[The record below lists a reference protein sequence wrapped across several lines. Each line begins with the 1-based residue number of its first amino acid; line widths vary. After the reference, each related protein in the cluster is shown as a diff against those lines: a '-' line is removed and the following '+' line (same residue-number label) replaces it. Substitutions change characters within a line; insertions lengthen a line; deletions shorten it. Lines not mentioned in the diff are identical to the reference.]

1 MNPTGQG
8 YVLYYTH
15 SNQTT
20 MLINWTDEEREQ
32 ATRQDV
38 NIFMLNTTP
47 DTIRE
52 MDAELPTDTHIIEYV
67 VGEETTY
74 DAIRAYKVSDVFDL
88 YYDKF
93 KKDSISAKIVAI
105 TNGYGRIKPKL
116 YGYQAPE
123 SSSKKK

>member
-1 MNPTGQG
+1 
-8 YVLYYTH
+8 
-15 SNQTT
+15 

-32 ATRQDV
+32 ATKQDV

-47 DTIRE
+47 DAIRE

-67 VGEETTY
+67 VDGETSY
-74 DAIRAYKVSDVFDL
+74 DAIRAYKTTDVFDL

-93 KKDSISAKIVAI
+93 KRDSISAQIVAI

-123 SSSKKK
+123 STSKKK